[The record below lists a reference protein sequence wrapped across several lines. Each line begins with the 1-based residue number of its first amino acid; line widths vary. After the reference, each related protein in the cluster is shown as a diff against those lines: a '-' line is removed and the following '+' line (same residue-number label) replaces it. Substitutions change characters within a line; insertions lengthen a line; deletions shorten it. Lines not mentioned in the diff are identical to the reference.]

1 MAAPERTEAEPFLQR
16 LSTFASNPSQ
26 RVIGLMSGT
35 SADGIDAALVRLEGG
50 PDSLAVC
57 LEAFDTFPYA
67 PGLQAQVLAG
77 PSLMPRR
84 LAQLDLLLGEEFARA
99 ARRLLDG
106 AGRNRSGVDLIG
118 SHGQTICHHPEDT
131 DGPRCTVQIG
141 SPAVIAERTGLPVV
155 SDFRVRDMVLGGEGA
170 PLVPLA
176 DRLLLACPGEVR
188 VLLNIGGIANLTA
201 LHGKDQDLIAFDTG
215 PGNALLDAL
224 IRQATGGASTFDR
237 DGARA
242 ARGTVSEPLLAELLE
257 HPFLQRPPPRSAD
270 RDLFGAPLAAQ
281 LLLRQEAP
289 ALDDLLATAAE
300 FTVRSV
306 VRAIA
311 LLPPL
316 FQPVA
321 RVIVSGGGV
330 HNRVL
335 LNRLGDALAGTTVE
349 TSDIHGIPADA
360 KEAIAFAVLARET
373 VLGRPGNVPAA
384 TGASKPTVL
393 GCITP

>member
-1 MAAPERTEAEPFLQR
+1 MAAADRADSRSFLER
-16 LSTFASNPSQ
+16 LSTFALQPAH

-35 SADGIDAALVRLEGG
+35 SADGVDAALVRREEG
-50 PDSLAVC
+50 DSGLRAS
-57 LEAFDTFPYA
+57 LEAYLTVPYA
-67 PGLQAQVLAG
+67 PGLREQVLAAAG
-77 PSLMPRR
+77 FLPRR
-84 LAQLDLLLGEEFARA
+84 LAQLDVLLGEEFAHA
-99 ARRLLDG
+99 ARRLMKES
-106 AGRNRSGVDLIG
+106 GRDRSEVDLIG
-118 SHGQTICHHPEDT
+118 SHGQTICHHPEERG
-131 DGPRCTVQIG
+131 GPRCTVQIG

-176 DRLLLACPGEVR
+176 DRLLLGRQGEIR
-188 VLLNIGGIANLTA
+188 VLLNLGGIANLTA
-201 LHGKDQDLIAFDTG
+201 LRGREDDLIAFDTG

-224 IRQATGGASTFDR
+224 TRLSTNGLETFDR

-242 ARGTVSEPLLAELLE
+242 ARGQVKEPLLAELLE
-257 HPFLQRPPPRSAD
+257 HPFLRKPPPRSAD
-270 RDLFGAPLAAQ
+270 RDLFGAPLAARILARKEQ
-281 LLLRQEAP
+281 A

-306 VRAIA
+306 VRAIRE
-311 LLPPL
+311 LPPPY
-316 FQPVA
+316 QPVD

-335 LNRLGDALAGTTVE
+335 LSRLSDELSGTIVE

-373 VLGRPGNVPAA
+373 LLGRPGNVPAA
-384 TGASKPTVL
+384 TGASKPAVL
-393 GCITP
+393 GSITP